1 MDSCSKHREVEMKAV
16 GWQLWKEYRVIID
29 LLWAAV
35 FAPVLAAYR
44 QGLNLKVTKSGK
56 KAGRRAVIT
65 DRVVVNTVLYVMIT
79 GTIWNSVY
87 PDKDGELCLGNT
99 AHHVFSKWKKAGVWD
114 QIFESA
120 LYFFNRICPITFNWS
135 AIDGTKVKAIFG
147 GECTGRN
154 PTDRGFLGT
163 KISLMVELAYGLIV
177 SMYYVGANVHDS
189 KCLEATFKAVSIE
202 PPATGEKHVCL
213 DNAYQGM
220 AEVCR
225 AQGYIPHICPRGEE
239 RRAKLQDPTHI
250 NRRWIGERT
259 NDWFKTPRK
268 VGRRFEKTIES
279 YVALGCLSAT
289 MIALRTLF
297 RQGILKDP
305 SYTFSWPKHRGGE
318 RAA

>member
-1 MDSCSKHREVEMKAV
+1 MDSCSEQREVEMKAV

-29 LLWAAV
+29 LLWLVV
-35 FAPVLAAYR
+35 FMPVLAAYK
-44 QGLNLKVTKSGK
+44 QGQNWKVTKSGK
-56 KAGRRAVIT
+56 KAGRPVQIE
-65 DRVVVNTVLYVMIT
+65 DRVIVNTVLYVMIT

-87 PDKDGELCLGNT
+87 PDKEGELCLGNT
-99 AHHVFSKWKKAGVWD
+99 AHRTFRKWVKAGVWD
-114 QIFESA
+114 QILESA
-120 LYFFNRICPITFNWS
+120 LYFFNRICPITFEWT
-135 AIDGTKVKAIFG
+135 AIDGTKAKAIFG

-163 KISLMVELAYGLIV
+163 KISLMVDLAYGLIV

-189 KCLEATFKAVSIE
+189 KCLEATFKAVSID
-202 PPATGEKHVCL
+202 PPAGEKHVCL

-220 AEVCR
+220 GDVCR

-239 RRAKLQDPTHI
+239 RLAKLHDPSHI
-250 NRRWIGERT
+250 NRRWGGERT
-259 NDWFKTPRK
+259 NAWFKIPRK

-297 RQGILKDP
+297 RQGIIKHP
-305 SYTFSWPKHRGGE
+305 SYTFRWTKLAVGE